1 MSRIIIGMAGGTGS
15 GKTTL
20 AERISKAFSGDAL
33 LLSMDC
39 YYKDNSHLPFDE
51 RVKTNYDHPNAYDIP
66 LIVEHIKALRD
77 GKSISHPT
85 YDFSQ
90 HVRGEKWVDMDSA
103 SVIIVEGILVFA
115 IPEIVELLDIK
126 IFVDTDADVRI
137 LRRITRDVNE
147 RGRSL
152 DSVVRQYLTTVKPMH
167 EHFVEPSKRLADV
180 IVPEGGH
187 NHVAYNMIVNSIHR
201 KIKGEDV

>member
-1 MSRIIIGMAGGTGS
+1 MNRIVIGMAGGTGS

-20 AERISKAFSGDAL
+20 AERVSNAFGGDAVL
-33 LLSMDC
+33 VSMDC
-39 YYKDNSHLPFDE
+39 YYKDNSNLPFEE
-51 RVKTNYDHPNAYDIP
+51 RAKTNYDHPDAYDVQ
-66 LIVEHIKALRD
+66 LVVEHIKALKE

-90 HVRGEKWVDMDSA
+90 HKRGDEWIEQDSA

-115 IPEIVELLDIK
+115 IQEIVDLLDIK

-137 LRRITRDVNE
+137 VRRIMRDVKE
-147 RGRSL
+147 RGRNL

-167 EHFVEPSKRLADV
+167 EHFVEPSKRKADV

-187 NHVAYNMIVNSIHR
+187 NNVAYSMIVNAIHR
-201 KIKGEDV
+201 KVNGEDV

>member
-1 MSRIIIGMAGGTGS
+1 MQRIVIGMAGGTGS

-20 AERISKAFSGDAL
+20 AERISRAFGGDAL

-39 YYKDNSHLPFDE
+39 YYKDNSHLAFEE
-51 RVKTNYDHPNAYDIP
+51 RVKTNYDHPDAYDIP
-66 LIVEHIKALRD
+66 LIVEHIKALKD
-77 GKSISHPT
+77 GKHIDHPT

-90 HVRGEKWVDMDSA
+90 HVRGEKWVGLDSA
-103 SVIIVEGILVFA
+103 RVIIVEGILVFA
-115 IPEIVELLDIK
+115 IKEIVDLLDIK

-147 RGRSL
+147 RGRDL
-152 DSVVRQYLTTVKPMH
+152 NSVVRQYLTTVKPMH
-167 EHFVEPSKRLADV
+167 EHFVEPSKRMADV

-187 NHVAYNMIVNSIHR
+187 NDVAYSMIVNAIHR
-201 KIKGEDV
+201 KIMSE